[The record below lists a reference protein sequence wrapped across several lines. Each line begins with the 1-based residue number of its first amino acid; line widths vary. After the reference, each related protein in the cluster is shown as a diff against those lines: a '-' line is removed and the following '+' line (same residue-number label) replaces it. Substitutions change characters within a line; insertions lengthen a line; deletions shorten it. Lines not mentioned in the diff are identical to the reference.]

1 MKFLKV
7 LFIIWSFTAN
17 ANLPPTTIK
26 GQNGTSS
33 GFFNLQVPANSVTKL
48 NSTTALIE
56 TGNDNLLE
64 NGSFEHP
71 QATAIWSITGTPT
84 IDTSNQ
90 VHGKQAISISISAT
104 TVATNTS
111 TINAA
116 NLNGLQGIVKAY
128 VKTSL
133 SDAYVCSY
141 VDSAEQSCVLVVSNN
156 AWKLVEIPTILG
168 GTSNGIKVKT
178 GSSTSGTILIDG
190 AFVGLG
196 TPFQNVTG
204 AKLIGALKYAGTAG
218 CVWSYS
224 TATWGNIS
232 ADTDCATPTVTG
244 VLTAPGTKIPAF
256 VLPAGSPAGTYS
268 IVMNTM
274 VYKATSNGFA
284 MFRFSD
290 GTNSSNGSGIYVNS
304 QGSPNI
310 VGNIT
315 YTSSLS
321 AATTIQ
327 LQSKVSSGGIEVYG
341 TDTTDGLSFEVY
353 YYPPENKIYSQ
364 PNQDYDWTSYTPTF
378 TGFGTVSSPE
388 CFHKRKGSDL
398 FIQCRFN
405 SGSTTAVEPRISL
418 PSGLTISSTYVP
430 SITSKGVYFRNSAG
444 AAAGSKGSAILAEP
458 SVGYVTFSTADVF
471 SGTNANWKNK
481 VSSASAVFASGDE
494 FSVQVGPLP
503 ISGWTDY
510 GVIVGSFKDYVSS
523 PGAGKLIT
531 VGADFY
537 TTAAGTVC
545 SSSPCTLG
553 NHYGETGW
561 ITSITRS
568 ATGDYSITLTP
579 SYWLDVTKVRCSL
592 KNASVGWQ
600 TFGIPNGSGV
610 FSMTSRNN
618 TGSYAAV
625 DVAGTLECIGK
636 KP

>member
-1 MKFLKV
+1 MKLFKT
-7 LFIIWSFTAN
+7 LFIIWSFSVGA
-17 ANLPPTTIK
+17 ALPPTTIK
-26 GQNGTSS
+26 GQNGSSS
-33 GFFNLQVPANSVTKL
+33 GFFNLQVPGNSVTKL

-56 TGNDNLLE
+56 TGNGNLLV

-71 QATAIWSITGTPT
+71 TAGSGWTNGATIAVETGTK
-84 IDTSNQ
+84 
-90 VHGKQAISISISAT
+90 VHGTQSAKIT
-104 TVATNTS
+104 TSTFNEQNYQDS

-116 NLNGLQGIVKAY
+116 DVGGLQGVARAY
-128 VKTSL
+128 VKNPNGKLSQVCARVNGSGFGTSN
-133 SDAYVCSY
+133 
-141 VDSAEQSCVLVVSNN
+141 CVSI
-156 AWKLVEIPTILG
+156 ATRADWQLVEIPFILG
-168 GTSNGIKVKT
+168 STSNGITFVG
-178 GSSTSGTILIDG
+178 GSG
-190 AFVGLG
+190 AGDYYVDNVFVGLG
-196 TPFQNVTG
+196 TLDSVSQVVGEWTSYTQTIKG
-204 AKLIGALKYAGTAG
+204 ATSDPTKG
-218 CVWSYS
+218 
-224 TATWGNIS
+224 
-232 ADTDCATPTVTG
+232 TVTVDNARYR
-244 VLTAPGTKIPAF
+244 VLGNSIEIYYVYVQTA
-256 VLPAGSPAGTYS
+256 AGSGAAGSGSYYFPLPNSYTLDTTALNASTDSEVATVLGSCEMNNTTNKALNSQALAYS
-268 IVMNTM
+268 SAGFGIRTSGSAS
-274 VYKATSNGFA
+274 YIGSATSYGLNAASIRWSCHLIAPVSELRG
-284 MFRFSD
+284 
-290 GTNSSNGSGIYVNS
+290 NVNF
-304 QGSPNI
+304 
-310 VGNIT
+310 
-315 YTSSLS
+315 
-321 AATTIQ
+321 
-327 LQSKVSSGGIEVYG
+327 VSSA
-341 TDTTDGLSFEVY
+341 
-353 YYPPENKIYSQ
+353 NR
-364 PNQDYDWTSYTPTF
+364 DYDWTSYTPTF

-405 SGSTTAVEPRISL
+405 SGSTTAVEPRLSL

-471 SGTNANWKNK
+471 SGTNANWKTK

-553 NHYGETGW
+553 NHYGDSGW

-568 ATGDYSITLTP
+568 ATGDYSATLTP
-579 SYWLDVTKVRCSL
+579 AYWSDVTKVRCSIR
-592 KNASVGWQ
+592 NPSVGWAVL
-600 TFGIPNGSGV
+600 GLPNGSGV
-610 FSMTSRNN
+610 FSITNRNN

-625 DVAGTLECIGK
+625 DLAGTLECIGK